1 MRVIN
6 MLGITRRSRFEHLHQ
21 TPDAPLDHTRHVVI
35 ALLLFAFLLALG
47 TAGYVLI
54 EGWGPMDGLYM
65 TVITIATVG
74 YGEVHEISQSG
85 QVFTVILILLG
96 VGFFLYVFGNLAQF
110 VVEGRIRVI
119 LGRRKLDKQINQL
132 KDHYVV
138 CGYGR
143 IGRVLSRF
151 LVQRHMNVVVVEQD
165 ENRISVIDED
175 GMLYIAGAATEEANL
190 VKAGIER
197 AKGLTAALG
206 TDAEN
211 IFVILTARQLNS
223 NLFIVARASQD
234 ATEKTLYA
242 AGANVVVSPYDLGAR
257 RMAHAI
263 LRPTVI
269 DFLDSA
275 FVDESVDIH
284 IEEIPVK
291 ASSDLVDI
299 TLQDSGIRQNLNL
312 IIIAIKKAD
321 GSMLFNPLAQT
332 KIGADD
338 TVIVVGENK
347 SLLKLEKLLNP

>member
-1 MRVIN
+1 
-6 MLGITRRSRFEHLHQ
+6 
-21 TPDAPLDHTRHVVI
+21 LDRTRHVITV
-35 ALLLFAFLLALG
+35 LLLFAFLLAFG
-47 TAGYVLI
+47 TAGYVVI
-54 EGWGPMDGLYM
+54 EGWEPMDGLYM
-65 TVITIATVG
+65 TVITLATVG

-85 QVFTVILILLG
+85 RIFTVILIFLG
-96 VGFFLYVFGNLAQF
+96 VGSFLYVLGNLAQF
-110 VVEGRIRVI
+110 LVEGRIRVI
-119 LGRRKLDKQINQL
+119 LGRRKLDRQISQL
-132 KDHYVV
+132 KEHYIV

-151 LVQRHMNVVVVEQD
+151 LVQRHMNVVVIEQD

-175 GMLYIAGAATEEANL
+175 DMLYIMGAATDEANL

-197 AKGLTAALG
+197 AKGLTTALG

-211 IFVILTARQLNS
+211 ILVILTARQLNPH
-223 NLFIVARASQD
+223 LFIVARASQD

-257 RMAHAI
+257 RMAQAI

-275 FVDESVDIH
+275 FVDESVDIQ

-291 ASSDLVDI
+291 ASSNLVDVS
-299 TLQDSGIRQNLNL
+299 LQDSGVRQDLNL
-312 IIIAIKKAD
+312 IVIAIKKAD

-332 KIGADD
+332 KIGAGD
-338 TVIVVGENK
+338 TVIVVGGNK
-347 SLLKLEKLLNP
+347 SLLRLEHLLNP

>member
-1 MRVIN
+1 
-6 MLGITRRSRFEHLHQ
+6 
-21 TPDAPLDHTRHVVI
+21 LDRTRHVITV
-35 ALLLFAFLLALG
+35 LLLFAFLLAFG
-47 TAGYVLI
+47 TAGYVVI
-54 EGWGPMDGLYM
+54 EGWEPMDGLYM
-65 TVITIATVG
+65 TVITLATVG

-85 QVFTVILILLG
+85 RIFTVILIFLG

-110 VVEGRIRVI
+110 LVEGRIRVI
-119 LGRRKLDKQINQL
+119 LGRRKLDRQISQL
-132 KDHYVV
+132 KEHYIV

-143 IGRVLSRF
+143 IGRALSRF
-151 LVQRHMNVVVVEQD
+151 LVQRHMNVVVIEQD

-175 GMLYIAGAATEEANL
+175 DMLYIMGAATDEANL

-197 AKGLTAALG
+197 AKGLTTALG

-211 IFVILTARQLNS
+211 ILVILTARQLNPH
-223 NLFIVARASQD
+223 LFIVARASQD

-257 RMAHAI
+257 RMAQAI

-275 FVDESVDIH
+275 FVDESVDIQ

-291 ASSDLVDI
+291 ASSNLVDVS
-299 TLQDSGIRQNLNL
+299 LQDSGVRQDLNL
-312 IIIAIKKAD
+312 IVIAIKKAD

-332 KIGADD
+332 KIGAGD

-347 SLLKLEKLLNP
+347 SLLRLEHLLNP

>member
-1 MRVIN
+1 
-6 MLGITRRSRFEHLHQ
+6 
-21 TPDAPLDHTRHVVI
+21 LDHIRHVII

-47 TAGYVLI
+47 TTGYVLI

-65 TVITIATVG
+65 TVITLATVG

-85 QVFTVILILLG
+85 RVFTVILILLG

-110 VVEGRIRVI
+110 LVEGRIRVI
-119 LGRRKLDKQINQL
+119 LGRRKLDKQIKQV
-132 KDHYVV
+132 KDHYIV

-151 LVQRHMNVVVVEQD
+151 LVQRHMNVVVIEQD

-175 GMLYIAGAATEEANL
+175 GMLYIMGAATDEANL

-197 AKGLTAALG
+197 AKGLTTALG

-211 IFVILTARQLNS
+211 LFVILTAKQLNP

-257 RMAHAI
+257 RMAQAI

-275 FVDESVDIH
+275 FVDESVDIQ

-291 ASSDLVDI
+291 SSSVLVGVS
-299 TLQDSGIRQNLNL
+299 LQDSGIRQNLNL
-312 IIIAIKKAD
+312 IIIAIKKAG
-321 GSMLFNPLAQT
+321 GSMLFNPLAQAEV
-332 KIGADD
+332 GAGD

-347 SLLKLEKLLNP
+347 SLLKLEELLNP

>member
-1 MRVIN
+1 MDR
-6 MLGITRRSRFEHLHQ
+6 
-21 TPDAPLDHTRHVVI
+21 TRHVITV
-35 ALLLFAFLLALG
+35 LLLFAFLLAFG
-47 TAGYVLI
+47 TAGYVVI
-54 EGWGPMDGLYM
+54 EGWEPMDGLYM
-65 TVITIATVG
+65 TVITLATVG

-85 QVFTVILILLG
+85 RIFTVILIFLG

-110 VVEGRIRVI
+110 LVEGRIRVI
-119 LGRRKLDKQINQL
+119 LGRRKLDRQINQL
-132 KDHYVV
+132 KDHYIV

-143 IGRVLSRF
+143 IGRALSRF
-151 LVQRHMNVVVVEQD
+151 LVQRHMNVVVIEQD

-175 GMLYIAGAATEEANL
+175 DMLYIMGAATDEANL

-197 AKGLTAALG
+197 AKGLTTALG

-211 IFVILTARQLNS
+211 ILVILTARQLNPH
-223 NLFIVARASQD
+223 LFIVARASQD

-257 RMAHAI
+257 RMAQAI

-275 FVDESVDIH
+275 FVDESVDIQ

-291 ASSDLVDI
+291 ASSNLVDVS
-299 TLQDSGIRQNLNL
+299 LQDSGVRQDLNL
-312 IIIAIKKAD
+312 IVIAIKKAD

-332 KIGADD
+332 KIGAGD

-347 SLLKLEKLLNP
+347 SLLRLEHLLNP

>member
-1 MRVIN
+1 M
-6 MLGITRRSRFEHLHQ
+6 
-21 TPDAPLDHTRHVVI
+21 DHRRHVVI
-35 ALLLFAFLLALG
+35 VLLFFAFLLALG
-47 TAGYVLI
+47 TGGYVLI
-54 EGWGPMDGLYM
+54 EGWGLMDGLYM

-74 YGEVHEISQSG
+74 YGEVHEISQLG
-85 QVFTVILILLG
+85 RAFTVILIFLG
-96 VGFFLYVFGNLAQF
+96 VGFFLYVIGNLAQF
-110 VVEGRIRVI
+110 LVEGRIRVI
-119 LGRRKLDKQINQL
+119 LGRRKLDKQINQVR
-132 KDHYVV
+132 DHYVV

-151 LVQRHMNVVVVEQD
+151 LVQRHMNVVVIEQD
-165 ENRISVIDED
+165 ENRISVMDED
-175 GMLYIAGAATEEANL
+175 GVLYIAGAATDEANL

-197 AKGLTAALG
+197 AKGLTTALG

-211 IFVILTARQLNS
+211 ILVILTARQLNP

-242 AGANVVVSPYDLGAR
+242 AGADVVVSPYDIGAR
-257 RMAHAI
+257 RMAQAI
-263 LRPTVI
+263 LHPAVI

-275 FVDESVDIH
+275 FVDESVDIQ

-291 ASSDLVDI
+291 TSSDLVDI

-321 GSMLFNPLAQT
+321 GSMLFNPSAQT
-332 KIGADD
+332 KVGADD
-338 TVIVVGENK
+338 TLIVVGESE

>member
-1 MRVIN
+1 
-6 MLGITRRSRFEHLHQ
+6 
-21 TPDAPLDHTRHVVI
+21 LDHIRHVII

-47 TAGYVLI
+47 TTGYVLI

-65 TVITIATVG
+65 TVITLATVG

-85 QVFTVILILLG
+85 RVFTVILILLG

-110 VVEGRIRVI
+110 LVEGRIRVI
-119 LGRRKLDKQINQL
+119 LGRRKLDKHIKQV
-132 KDHYVV
+132 KDHYIV

-151 LVQRHMNVVVVEQD
+151 LVQRHMNVVVIEQD

-175 GMLYIAGAATEEANL
+175 GMLYIMGAATDEANL

-197 AKGLTAALG
+197 AKGLTTALG

-211 IFVILTARQLNS
+211 LFVILTAKQLNP

-257 RMAHAI
+257 RMAQAI

-275 FVDESVDIH
+275 FVDESVDIQ

-291 ASSDLVDI
+291 SSSVLVGVS
-299 TLQDSGIRQNLNL
+299 LQDSGIRQNLNL
-312 IIIAIKKAD
+312 IIIAIKKAG
-321 GSMLFNPLAQT
+321 GSMLFNPLAQAEV
-332 KIGADD
+332 GAGD

-347 SLLKLEKLLNP
+347 SLLKLEELLNP

>member
-1 MRVIN
+1 M
-6 MLGITRRSRFEHLHQ
+6 
-21 TPDAPLDHTRHVVI
+21 
-35 ALLLFAFLLALG
+35 
-47 TAGYVLI
+47 
-54 EGWGPMDGLYM
+54 
-65 TVITIATVG
+65 
-74 YGEVHEISQSG
+74 
-85 QVFTVILILLG
+85 
-96 VGFFLYVFGNLAQF
+96 
-110 VVEGRIRVI
+110 
-119 LGRRKLDKQINQL
+119 
-132 KDHYVV
+132 
-138 CGYGR
+138 
-143 IGRVLSRF
+143 
-151 LVQRHMNVVVVEQD
+151 
-165 ENRISVIDED
+165 
-175 GMLYIAGAATEEANL
+175 
-190 VKAGIER
+190 
-197 AKGLTAALG
+197 
-206 TDAEN
+206 
-211 IFVILTARQLNS
+211 
-223 NLFIVARASQD
+223 
-234 ATEKTLYA
+234 
-242 AGANVVVSPYDLGAR
+242 VVSPYDLGAR

>member
-1 MRVIN
+1 MDR
-6 MLGITRRSRFEHLHQ
+6 
-21 TPDAPLDHTRHVVI
+21 TRHVITV
-35 ALLLFAFLLALG
+35 LLLFAFLLAFG
-47 TAGYVLI
+47 TAGYVVI
-54 EGWGPMDGLYM
+54 EGWEPMDGLYM
-65 TVITIATVG
+65 TVITLATVG

-85 QVFTVILILLG
+85 RIFTVILIFLG
-96 VGFFLYVFGNLAQF
+96 VGSFLYVLGNLAQF
-110 VVEGRIRVI
+110 LVEGRIRVI
-119 LGRRKLDKQINQL
+119 LGRRKLDRQINQL
-132 KDHYVV
+132 KDHYIV

-143 IGRVLSRF
+143 IGRALSRF
-151 LVQRHMNVVVVEQD
+151 LVQRHMNVVVIEQD

-175 GMLYIAGAATEEANL
+175 DMLYIMGAATDEANL

-197 AKGLTAALG
+197 AKGLTTALG

-211 IFVILTARQLNS
+211 ILVILTARQLNPH
-223 NLFIVARASQD
+223 LFIVARASQD

-257 RMAHAI
+257 RMAQAI

-275 FVDESVDIH
+275 FVDESVDIQ

-291 ASSDLVDI
+291 ASSNLVDVS
-299 TLQDSGIRQNLNL
+299 LQDSGVRQDLNL
-312 IIIAIKKAD
+312 IVIAIKKAD

-332 KIGADD
+332 KIGAGD

-347 SLLKLEKLLNP
+347 SLLRLEHLLNP

>member
-1 MRVIN
+1 
-6 MLGITRRSRFEHLHQ
+6 
-21 TPDAPLDHTRHVVI
+21 
-35 ALLLFAFLLALG
+35 
-47 TAGYVLI
+47 
-54 EGWGPMDGLYM
+54 MDGLYM
-65 TVITIATVG
+65 TVITLATVG

-85 QVFTVILILLG
+85 RVFTVILILLG

-110 VVEGRIRVI
+110 LVEGRIRVI
-119 LGRRKLDKQINQL
+119 LGRRKLDKHIKQV
-132 KDHYVV
+132 KDHYIV

-151 LVQRHMNVVVVEQD
+151 LVQRHMNVVVIEQD

-175 GMLYIAGAATEEANL
+175 GMLYIMGAATDEANL

-197 AKGLTAALG
+197 AKGLTTALG

-211 IFVILTARQLNS
+211 LFVILTAKQLNP

-257 RMAHAI
+257 RMAQAI

-275 FVDESVDIH
+275 FVDESVDIQ

-291 ASSDLVDI
+291 SSSVLVGVS
-299 TLQDSGIRQNLNL
+299 LQDSGIRQNLNL
-312 IIIAIKKAD
+312 IIIAIKKAG
-321 GSMLFNPLAQT
+321 GSMLFNPLAQAEV
-332 KIGADD
+332 GAGD

-347 SLLKLEKLLNP
+347 SLLKLEELLNP